1 MAGKHFAS
9 RMAIIGVLLSVAL
22 PVTAQSIIDEWNSV
36 KTPPPPQ
43 LKPVTLDRKT
53 TALLLLDFNR
63 QTCEDRRPRCTASIP
78 KVKKLLAS
86 AREAAVPVAFTLG
99 GGGKPEDMSRELTPT
114 KDEPIY
120 SSGLDKFAG
129 TDLEAF
135 LKKHGVKTVVIA
147 GTASHGA
154 VLYTATTAAEHGMQ
168 VVIPIEAMAGDSPYT
183 EQYAAWHLVNAPRI
197 GQSVTLTRVDDVKF

>member
-9 RMAIIGVLLSVAL
+9 RMAIIGVLLSVAI
-22 PVTAQSIIDEWNSV
+22 PATAQSIIDEWNSV

-86 AREAAVPVAFTLG
+86 AREAGVPVAFTLG
-99 GGGKPEDMSRELTPT
+99 GGGKPEDMSKELTPT

-120 SSGLDKFAG
+120 SSGLDKF
-129 TDLEAF
+129 
-135 LKKHGVKTVVIA
+135 
-147 GTASHGA
+147 
-154 VLYTATTAAEHGMQ
+154 
-168 VVIPIEAMAGDSPYT
+168 
-183 EQYAAWHLVNAPRI
+183 
-197 GQSVTLTRVDDVKF
+197 